1 MVSTAIHP
9 DASRVIIDKARSQR
23 TKLLLLKRDFTI
35 HQVKNIKPSRPSQMT
50 LHSFEIKA
58 PPESHGTVYKT
69 AMAGIHQAENA
80 ASAVM
85 AAKVLSEKGFQID
98 KQAIASGLRKT
109 RLPARIEWIS
119 DSPPIVLDA
128 AHNVASMESLV
139 KTLSDQRSL
148 PKKRVLVFAA
158 SADKQLA
165 EMLRASKAYFTDIVL
180 TRYAT
185 NPRAAT
191 ITRLRKAAAEG
202 GWRDS
207 HVAASPAE
215 AVTVAK
221 QLSGGKGLLCIAGS
235 FFLAAEVRA
244 ALTSLIDS

>member
-1 MVSTAIHP
+1 
-9 DASRVIIDKARSQR
+9 
-23 TKLLLLKRDFTI
+23 
-35 HQVKNIKPSRPSQMT
+35 MT
-50 LHSFEIKA
+50 LHSFEIKT

-80 ASAVM
+80 ASAIM
-85 AAKVLSEKGFQID
+85 ATKVLSEKGFQIN
-98 KQAIASGLRKT
+98 KQAIAAGLRKT